1 VLNIKNPCGLVQIR
15 REERIR
21 EEAIRKKE
29 REKKKEKKKGI
40 MDILYFWTISVNCF
54 AKRSKKLFQ
63 LLN

>member
-29 REKKKEKKKGI
+29 REKKEKEKGI

-54 AKRSKKLFQ
+54 GKRSKKLFQ